1 MKRRLISFIIAILI
15 TVSVS
20 PSARAMSTVDPKLL
34 RGADYTD
41 IPALAAR
48 LDAVFSGAPALYSDP
63 ACSVPASARIGYR
76 DVPVGRTLYTR
87 DSRGNVYSGSSC
99 YIYANA
105 VYSALFGDVPYH
117 GESSAWQ
124 NSRRVL
130 GSAESV
136 SCDLFLSNG
145 VSFGALMRTTPNA
158 DGSYSSNYGHSVII
172 LSYNK
177 SAITY
182 LEGNGD
188 GRGLVRVSVRDW
200 ADFDRALLKSK
211 GYRVSFIVQPTAG
224 YYDALRRGSV
234 PKNHDFVGYFSQKY
248 AVGYRDVSLSAWYVS
263 GVYTASSVG
272 LMNGRESAL
281 FVPSGSVTVAEAVTM
296 CARFLSGYYDDR
308 HDFSGGS
315 SWYEPYYAYC
325 ALWGIDT
332 SFASPGSAITRADFA
347 RLMDRA
353 LPQKAR
359 TDSVLGVSFSDASN
373 AQYPYI
379 YALAKTGILRGDGG
393 TFRPLSPITR
403 AEAACV
409 LARMADRSLR

>member
-1 MKRRLISFIIAILI
+1 MKRRLISFVLALLVY
-15 TVSVS
+15 VSVA
-20 PSARAMSTVDPKLL
+20 PSTLAFSTVDPKLL
-34 RGADYTD
+34 RGSDYTD
-41 IPALAAR
+41 IPALAGR
-48 LDAVFSGAPALYSDP
+48 LDTVFSGRPALYSDISCTAP
-63 ACSVPASARIGYR
+63 VSARVGYR

-105 VYSALFGDVPYH
+105 VYSTLFGDIPYH
-117 GESSAWQ
+117 GESGAWQ
-124 NSRRVL
+124 SSRWVL
-130 GSAESV
+130 GNCNSASYELFASAGV
-136 SCDLFLSNG
+136 SC
-145 VSFGALMRTTPNA
+145 GALMRTTPNA
-158 DGSYSSNYGHSVII
+158 DGSYNSNYGHSVII
-172 LSYNK
+172 LAYDK
-177 SAITY
+177 KEVTY

-200 ADFDRALLKSK
+200 ADFDRTLFKSK
-211 GYRVSFIVQPTAG
+211 GYRISFIVQPTAE
-224 YYDALRRGSV
+224 YYDFLRSGSV
-234 PKNHDFVGYFSQKY
+234 PKKHDFVGYFSQKGN
-248 AVGYRDVSLSAWYVS
+248 VSYRDVPASAWYAS
-263 GVYTASSVG
+263 GVYTVSAVG
-272 LMNGRESAL
+272 LMNGRENGL
-281 FVPSGSVTVAEAVTM
+281 FVPSGSVTVAEAVTL

-308 HDFSGGS
+308 HDFSGVG

-332 SFASPGSAITRADFA
+332 SFASPGSPITRADFA

-359 TDSVLGVSFSDASN
+359 TDSVLGVSFSDVSKAR
-373 AQYPYI
+373 YPYI
-379 YALAKTGILRGDGG
+379 YALAKTGVLRGDGG